1 MTENESIIKI
11 SQGGRNVLVEQR
23 FEEILKIVDEKR
35 SVTVQELMDL
45 LETSESTIRR
55 DLTTLHSNG
64 RLIKVHGGAIAL
76 GSNYNTKDDFVE
88 ARQALNLKDKKK
100 IARYAAS
107 LIRANDFVYLDAGT
121 TTEYLIDYLEEKRA
135 VFVTNAISHA
145 QKLVKAGCTVYLIG
159 GELKAS
165 TEAIVG
171 NEAILNINKY
181 NFTKGFFG
189 SNGVSLKIGFTTPDL
204 NEAMVKKAAFARCSD
219 RYILCDPT
227 KFNQISPITF
237 ASFSESKIIT
247 TSLEDTSYKQCSNIL
262 EVNEDDLYRNI

>member
-1 MTENESIIKI
+1 MNENDCIIKI
-11 SQGGRNVLVEQR
+11 SQGGKKVLVEQR
-23 FEEILKIVDEKR
+23 FEEILKIVDEQR

-45 LETSESTIRR
+45 LEASESTIRR
-55 DLTTLHSNG
+55 DLTSLHSNG

-76 GSNYNTKDDFVE
+76 GSNYNTKDDYVE
-88 ARQALNLKDKKK
+88 SRQTLNSDEKRV

-121 TTEYLIDYLEEKRA
+121 TTEYLIDYLEEKNA
-135 VFVTNAISHA
+135 VFVTNAIAHA
-145 QKLVKAGCTVYLIG
+145 RKLIKSGCTVYLIG

-171 NEAILNINKY
+171 NEAILNLNKY

-189 SNGVSLKIGFTTPDL
+189 TNGVSMKIGFTTPDL

-219 RYILCDPT
+219 SYVLCDSS
-227 KFNQISPITF
+227 KFNQICPITF
-237 ASFSESKIIT
+237 AEFAESKIIT
-247 TSLEDTSYKQCSNIL
+247 TNLEDTRYKQCKNIL
-262 EVNEDDLYRNI
+262 EVNGNDLYSNI

>member
-1 MTENESIIKI
+1 M
-11 SQGGRNVLVEQR
+11 LVEQR

-45 LETSESTIRR
+45 LEASESTIRR

-76 GSNYNTKDDFVE
+76 GSNYNTKDDYVE
-88 ARQALNLKDKKK
+88 ARQTLNLKEKRR
-100 IARYAAS
+100 IAKYAAS

-121 TTEYLIDYLEEKRA
+121 TTEYLIDFLEEKHA

-145 QKLVKAGCTVYLIG
+145 RKLLKAGCVVYLIG

-171 NEAILNINKY
+171 NEAILNLSKY

-189 SNGVSLKIGFTTPDL
+189 TNGVSMKIGFTTPDL

-219 RYILCDPT
+219 SYVLCDPS
-227 KFNQISPITF
+227 KFSQISPITF
-237 ASFSESKIIT
+237 AEFSKSKIIT
-247 TSLEDTSYKQCSNIL
+247 TNLEDANYKKCSNIL